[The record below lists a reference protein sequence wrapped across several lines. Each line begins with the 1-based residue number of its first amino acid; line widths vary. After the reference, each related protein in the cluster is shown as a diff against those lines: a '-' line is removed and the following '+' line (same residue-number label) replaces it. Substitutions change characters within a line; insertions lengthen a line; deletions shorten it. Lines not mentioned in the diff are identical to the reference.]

1 MAVWVITLYCYEIG
15 WHCGRSFQPRNK
27 DEKKNRKEEGKRKR
41 RMKKVEKKKMIG
53 LAVHV

>member
-27 DEKKNRKEEGKRKR
+27 DEKKNRKEEGKRKK
-41 RMKKVEKKKMIG
+41 RMKKIEKKKMIG